1 MRGAS
6 GTGKPATI
14 AIPGQSTFTHTGQ
27 LLAFIV
33 DPIQKRLRGTFNLSL
48 LTFSLN
54 IQPFHNMK
62 TQNQIDWAAYHAART
77 IDLSP
82 MMGEDAFNYS
92 ASAYEMGENAGRITW
107 NNAKDGP
114 QLLRDDAQREAFKEW
129 IADFGAWNEGE
140 REAFTDQELNALLV
154 QFVSG
159 DIREAGAD
167 SLEEIDPAQL
177 QVDQEEGRVPSYLFQ
192 DDSGAWFYSI
202 AR

>member
-1 MRGAS
+1 
-6 GTGKPATI
+6 
-14 AIPGQSTFTHTGQ
+14 
-27 LLAFIV
+27 
-33 DPIQKRLRGTFNLSL
+33 
-48 LTFSLN
+48 
-54 IQPFHNMK
+54 MK
-62 TQNQIDWAAYHAART
+62 TTTQRNKEYWEAYHAART

-82 MMGEDAFNYS
+82 MVGEDAFQFS
-92 ASAYEMGENAGRITW
+92 ASAAEMGDNAGRITW

-129 IADFGAWNEGE
+129 IADFGAWNEEE

-159 DIREAGAD
+159 DIREAEAD

-177 QVDQEEGRVPSYLFQ
+177 QVDQEEGRIASYLFQ
-192 DDSGAWFYSI
+192 DDSGAWFYSL